1 MALPHSLPRMT
12 LGWQTW
18 TVLLVVLL
26 LALSLTALLVTQ

>member
-1 MALPHSLPRMT
+1 LPRMT

-26 LALSLTALLVTQ
+26 LALSLAALLVTQ